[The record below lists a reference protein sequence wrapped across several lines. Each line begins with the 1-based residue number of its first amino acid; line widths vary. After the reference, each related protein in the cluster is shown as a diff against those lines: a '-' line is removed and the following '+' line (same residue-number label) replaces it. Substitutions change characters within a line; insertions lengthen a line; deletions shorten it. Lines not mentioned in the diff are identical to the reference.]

1 MTAHDPC
8 KTPLAG
14 SNSNSNLPTM
24 NYSSTDPAMMLIRAD
39 KTRSGSWSG
48 GDSTHKNDTTCFNK
62 SIFAKRKRAR
72 NGGSM
77 LEVLALKARNIAIL
91 LSA

>member
-39 KTRSGSWSG
+39 KSRSGS
-48 GDSTHKNDTTCFNK
+48 
-62 SIFAKRKRAR
+62 
-72 NGGSM
+72 
-77 LEVLALKARNIAIL
+77 
-91 LSA
+91 